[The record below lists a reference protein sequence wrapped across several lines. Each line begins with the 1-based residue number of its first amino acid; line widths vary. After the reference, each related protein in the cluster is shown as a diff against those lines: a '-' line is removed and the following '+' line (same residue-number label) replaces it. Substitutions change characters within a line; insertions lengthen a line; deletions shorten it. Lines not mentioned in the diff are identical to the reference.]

1 MLALVAALALSAGPA
16 ASPAPGSRT
25 LAVELGASSLT
36 YRIVHK
42 LHEVEGRSARVEGKA
57 IVQPDGRVLTMVRVP
72 VATFDSGDGNRD
84 AHMQEAVESG
94 KFPFAIVKGVTQL
107 PPGALDGA
115 RPATLTA
122 TLAGEL
128 EFHGVKA
135 PISVP
140 LQVSLEA
147 GGVVRVKGELPVSL
161 DAHGVERPSL
171 LFVKVDDTCKIA
183 LDLVL
188 KEVKP

>member
-1 MLALVAALALSAGPA
+1 MLALVAALALSAGP
-16 ASPAPGSRT
+16 PAGRT
-25 LAVELGASSLT
+25 LAVEFGASSLT

-57 IVQPDGRVLTMVRVP
+57 ILQPDGKVLTMVRVP

-94 KFPFAIVKGVTQL
+94 KFPFAVVKGVTNL
-107 PPGALDGA
+107 PPGALDGPG
-115 RPATLTA
+115 PATLTA
-122 TLAGEL
+122 TLTGEL

-147 GGVVRVKGELPVSL
+147 GGVVRVKGEILVSL
-161 DAHGVERPSL
+161 DTHGVERPAL
-171 LFVKVDDTCKIA
+171 LFVKVDDTCKVA